1 MWQRRLP
8 RGDDPRDAK
17 GRVRTKRLPIRPL
30 TTVDIPGLFSLK
42 TIREIVTEK
51 ARNRFNKEF
60 ASAVAAVLA
69 RR

>member
-1 MWQRRLP
+1 MW
-8 RGDDPRDAK
+8 RGGFPVVMIRETP

-30 TTVDIPGLFSLK
+30 TSVDIPGLFSLK